1 MKNIGLLYVKGSL
14 PLFENFGGLPTRI
27 VKGNGLVNGQKA
39 SKVLDGLIIP
49 GGSIIESQS
58 VGNDLKN
65 EIRKMNSDGKFI
77 FGMCSGFQLL
87 ANKTDIGRRSP
98 CPIEREGL
106 GILDVS
112 FSPMIG
118 TDRVEAEV
126 LDNSFLTRNM
136 VGEKVTGFHCHTYGL
151 IEGNAD
157 PLFLSTVKRTDYQ
170 DNPRKIL
177 SGAKNYEGNVIG
189 TMVHGCL
196 DENSVLVD
204 NILRFID
211 ATEKD
216 IDDIKEK
223 NHELSKKI
231 RSEIG
236 IDTNI
241 KAGSINS
248 VENSSKTMPENQNSI
263 PKVIMMAS
271 TGSDSGKTFLTTGIV
286 GVLRKKGYRACV
298 LKVGPDIRD
307 IVPSLY
313 LNKENM
319 EKFSSIQIG
328 GLGWMDLE
336 NVLKSIGTQN
346 YDIVLIEGVMSAF
359 TGMLNEK
366 TPFSSAEIAKAAN
379 IPVVMVSSCSKGGI
393 ETAAVDI
400 VGHIN
405 VMDKIGVQTSG
416 VILNRVYDKSIS
428 KIASSYITKMTDV
441 DVIGEIPKIKMT
453 DRGNTPEVEIKLEEF
468 CLNAMKTVEEHLN
481 VQQILEMA
489 KIPDFAGYLSYE
501 DILKGF
507 S

>member
-14 PLFENFGGLPTRI
+14 PLFENFGELPTHI
-27 VKGNGLVNGQKA
+27 VKENGLVNGKNA
-39 SKVLDGLIIP
+39 SESLDGLIIP

-58 VGNDLKN
+58 VGEDLKN
-65 EIRKMNSDGKFI
+65 EIRKMSDDGKFI

-118 TDRVEAEV
+118 TDRVKAEI
-126 LDNSFLTRNM
+126 LDDSFLTRGM
-136 VGEKVTGFHCHTYGL
+136 VGDKITGFHCHTYGL

-177 SGAKNYEGNVIG
+177 SGAKNDEGNVIG

-196 DENSVLVD
+196 DESRTLVNNVLEY
-204 NILRFID
+204 ID
-211 ATEKD
+211 ASEKD
-216 IDDIKEK
+216 ISDIKEK
-223 NHELSKKI
+223 NQQLLRKI
-231 RSEIG
+231 RGEIG

-248 VENSSKTMPENQNSI
+248 AEKNSI
-263 PKVIMMAS
+263 PKALMMVS

-286 GVLRKKGYRACV
+286 GVLRKKGYRPCV
-298 LKVGPDIRD
+298 LKVGPDVRD

-313 LNKENM
+313 MNKENM

-336 NVLKSIGTQN
+336 NVLKSIRNQN
-346 YDIVLIEGVMSAF
+346 YDIVLIEGVMSVF

-379 IPVVMVSSCSKGGI
+379 IPVIMVSSCSKGGI
-393 ETAAVDI
+393 ETAAADI
-400 VGHIN
+400 AGHIN
-405 VMDKIGVQTSG
+405 IMDKIGVQTSG

-428 KIASSYITKMTDV
+428 NIASSYITKMTGV
-441 DVIGEIPKIKMT
+441 DVIGEVPKIKMT

-481 VQQILEMA
+481 VDQILDMV
-489 KIPDFAGYLSYE
+489 KIPKFAGYLSYE

-507 S
+507 G

>member
-1 MKNIGLLYVKGSL
+1 MKKIGIVYVKGTL
-14 PLFENFGGLPTRI
+14 PLFENFGGLPTHI
-27 VKGNGLVNGQKA
+27 VKENGLVNGKKA
-39 SKVLDGLIIP
+39 SNVLDGVIIP

-58 VGNDLKN
+58 VTDDLKN
-65 EIRKMNSDGKFI
+65 EIIKMNRDGKFI

-118 TDRVEAEV
+118 TDRVEAEII
-126 LDNSFLTRNM
+126 DDSFLTKGM
-136 VGEKVTGFHCHTYGL
+136 VGENVTGFHCHTYGS
-151 IEGNAD
+151 IEGDAD

-170 DNPRKIL
+170 NNPRKIL
-177 SGAKNYEGNVIG
+177 SGAKNDEGNVIG
-189 TMVHGCL
+189 TMIHACL
-196 DENSVLVD
+196 DESEKLVN
-204 NILRFID
+204 NIIKFID
-211 ATEKD
+211 ASEKD
-216 IDDIKEK
+216 IVNIKKE
-223 NHELSKKI
+223 NQNLLMKI
-231 RSEIG
+231 RGEIG

-241 KAGSINS
+241 MAGSMNS
-248 VENSSKTMPENQNSI
+248 TQKNSI
-263 PKVIMMAS
+263 PKAIMVVS

-286 GVLRKKGYRACV
+286 GVLRKKGYKACV
-298 LKVGPDIRD
+298 LKIGPDIRD

-336 NVLKSIGTQN
+336 NVIKNLADQN

-366 TPFSSAEIAKAAN
+366 TPYSSAEIAKAAN
-379 IPVVMVSSCSKGGI
+379 IPVIMVSSCSKGGI

-400 VGHIN
+400 AAHIN
-405 VMDKIGVQTSG
+405 IMDKMGVKTSG
-416 VILNRVYDKSIS
+416 AILNRVYDKSIS
-428 KIASSYITKMTDV
+428 KVAASYITKMTGV
-441 DVIGEIPKIKMT
+441 GFIGEVPKIKMT

-468 CLNAMKTVEEHLN
+468 CLNALKTVEEHLN
-481 VQQILEMA
+481 VEKIIEIA
-489 KIPDFAGYLSYE
+489 KIPEFSGYLPYE
-501 DILKGF
+501 DIVRNF
-507 S
+507 E

>member
-1 MKNIGLLYVKGSL
+1 MKKIGLLYVNGAL
-14 PLFENFGGLPTRI
+14 PLFENFGELPTHI
-27 VKGNGLVNGQKA
+27 VKENGLVNGQKA
-39 SKVLDGLIIP
+39 SDVLDGLIIP
-49 GGSIIESQS
+49 GGSIIESRA
-58 VGNDLKN
+58 VGDDLKD
-65 EIRKMNSDGKFI
+65 EIIKMNHDGKFI

-98 CPIEREGL
+98 CPIERDGL

-112 FSPMIG
+112 FRPMIG
-118 TDRVEAEV
+118 TDRVEAEI
-126 LDNSFLTRNM
+126 LDDSFLTNGM
-136 VGEKVTGFHCHTYGL
+136 VGENVTGFHCHTYGL
-151 IEGNAD
+151 IEGNAV

-177 SGAKNYEGNVIG
+177 SGVRNDEGNVAG

-196 DENSVLVD
+196 DENESLKN
-204 NILRFID
+204 NILEFID

-216 IDDIKEK
+216 ILEIKEK
-223 NHELSKKI
+223 NMELSKKV
-231 RSEIG
+231 RGEIG

-241 KAGSINS
+241 NAKST
-248 VENSSKTMPENQNSI
+248 NSSGSSSNPGI
-263 PKVIMMAS
+263 PKVLMMVG

-286 GVLRKKGYRACV
+286 GALRKRGYRPCV

-307 IVPSLY
+307 LVPSLY

-336 NVLKSIGTQN
+336 NVLKNLRNQK

-379 IPVVMVSSCSKGGI
+379 IPVIMVSSCSKGGI

-400 VGHIN
+400 VGHIGI
-405 VMDKIGVQTSG
+405 MDKMGVQTSG
-416 VILNRVYDKSIS
+416 VILNRVYDRSIS
-428 KIASSYITKMTDV
+428 EVASSYITGITGKS
-441 DVIGEIPKIKMT
+441 VIGEIPKIKMT
-453 DRGNTPEVEIKLEEF
+453 ERGNTPEVEIKLEEF

-481 VQQILEMA
+481 VEQIIKMA
-489 KIPDFAGYLSYE
+489 EIPNFSGYLPYRE
-501 DILKGF
+501 IVRNFK
-507 S
+507 